1 MKEKLK
7 SAIKGNVFIVWLRIL
22 FDKIGESFS
31 LTLYSGSTN
40 QTKDIFKKA
49 GGITNQNTCFGKG
62 NVYWSCK
69 SRVWKRKGILYY

>member
-7 SAIKGNVFIVWLRIL
+7 SAIKGNPFIVWLRIL

-40 QTKDIFKKA
+40 QTKDILEF
-49 GGITNQNTCFGKG
+49 N
-62 NVYWSCK
+62 
-69 SRVWKRKGILYY
+69 L